1 MAGFFISDQSM
12 VGRCHP
18 TVRLIALLLACLP
31 PLLIRQPM
39 PAVAIIT
46 VYVLAVVGVG
56 AGKNLWRVKWLILM
70 FLLVC
75 MILWPAFLRLPGP
88 PLFRLGPYAPT
99 HESIAFALAMGLRLI
114 ALLLAG
120 IIFLSTTRVEDIAHG
135 MQKLGVPYRAAFAFS
150 LAFRLTPLFLD
161 TATQIAAAQKARGLD
176 LDNLGIFKR
185 LKSYVSIVT
194 PVLITALRRAEGLAL
209 ALESKGF
216 GRSGERTSIASYR
229 AGWRDFFL
237 ITFLVGL
244 VALAVA
250 WRWDIWG
257 CGTFLADLAAGL
269 FRRRLY

>member
-1 MAGFFISDQSM
+1 MAGFFISDRSF

-18 TVRLIALLLACLP
+18 AVRLIALLLACLP
-31 PLLIRQPM
+31 PLFIRQPT
-39 PAVAIIT
+39 PALAIIAL
-46 VYVLAVVGVG
+46 YVLVTVIVG
-56 AGKNLWRVKWLILM
+56 AGKNLWRIKWLILM

-75 MILWPAFLRLPGP
+75 MILWPVFQRLPGP

-99 HESIAFALAMGLRLI
+99 RESISFALAMGLRLI

-135 MQKLGVPYRAAFAFS
+135 MQKLGMPYRAAFTFS

-176 LDNLGIFKR
+176 LDNLGMIKR

-194 PVLITALRRAEGLAL
+194 PVLIAALRRAEGLAL

-216 GRSGERTSIASYR
+216 GRSGERTSIAQYR
-229 AGWRDFFL
+229 VGLRDCLL
-237 ITFLVGL
+237 IVCLTGLVGFT
-244 VALAVA
+244 VS
-250 WRWDIWG
+250 WRWDFWG
-257 CGTFLADLAAGL
+257 CKTALEDLISMFTGTLLG
-269 FRRRLY
+269 

>member
-1 MAGFFISDQSM
+1 MAGFFISDQSFI
-12 VGRCHP
+12 GRCHP
-18 TVRLIALLLACLP
+18 AVRLIALLLACLP
-31 PLLIRQPM
+31 PLFIRQPM

-46 VYVLAVVGVG
+46 VYALATVGVG

-70 FLLVC
+70 FLIVC
-75 MILWPAFLRLPGP
+75 MILWPAFQRLPGP

-99 HESIAFALAMGLRLI
+99 RESVSFALAMGLRLI

-135 MQKLGVPYRAAFAFS
+135 MQKLGMPYRAAFAFS

-176 LDNLGIFKR
+176 LDNLGMLKR

-216 GRSGERTSIASYR
+216 GRSGERTSIADYR
-229 AGWRDFFL
+229 AGWQDFL
-237 ITFLVGL
+237 LMTILTGL
-244 VALAVA
+244 VALAIS
-250 WRWDIWG
+250 WRWDMWG
-257 CGTFLADLAAGL
+257 CKTALEDLIAILAQG
-269 FRRRLY
+269 RLR